1 MRALDAE
8 IRSETGGKASLDTL
22 VHKLVQANE
31 DLTNSSF
38 RAAVMDITGA
48 PMRAIASCP

>member
-8 IRSETGGKASLDTL
+8 IRSETHEKASLDTL
-22 VHKLVQANE
+22 VQKLVQANE

-38 RAAVMDITGA
+38 RAAVMEITGA
-48 PMRAIASCP
+48 PIRALASCP